1 MAKPGQS
8 TRRMARLRRLKA
20 LLSFGLTLFMILQGH
35 SILSSLLK
43 SDSQAWALS
52 IIVGGLSILVGNYYW
67 RRANQAAQGARAE
80 ETVGAILNQ
89 LRAYNW
95 TIEHDIPV
103 PRWGNVDHLAISPS
117 GKYFCIDTK
126 SGKGT
131 IVLKGHELSKQYGRK
146 IYPFP
151 KGKSIL
157 KAVKGQAGQL
167 QKSRAVTWVKPVLC
181 FVGSQVDQSILNTKV
196 QGVLLTDVHSIVSIL
211 QSMNIH
217 QSLS

>member
-1 MAKPGQS
+1 
-8 TRRMARLRRLKA
+8 MARLRRLKA
-20 LLSFGLTLFMILQGH
+20 LLSFGLTLFMIVKGY

-43 SDSQAWALS
+43 SDAQAWALS
-52 IIVGGLSILVGNYYW
+52 IIVGGLSILVGNHYW

-80 ETVGAILNQ
+80 ETVGETLNQ

-131 IVLKGHELSKQYGRK
+131 IVLKGHELSKQYGKK

-151 KGKSIL
+151 KSKSIL

-167 QKSRAVTWVKPVLC
+167 QKSRAAASWVKPVLC
-181 FVGSQVDQSILNTKV
+181 FVGCQVDRSILNTQV
-196 QGVLLTDVHSIVSIL
+196 QDVLLTDVHSIASIL
-211 QSMNIH
+211 QSLSVH

>member
-8 TRRMARLRRLKA
+8 TRGMARQRRLKA
-20 LLSFGLTLFMILQGH
+20 LLSFGLTLFMIVQGH
-35 SILSSLLK
+35 STLSSLLK
-43 SDSQAWALS
+43 SDAQAWALS
-52 IIVGGLSILVGNYYW
+52 IIVSGLSVLVGNHYW
-67 RRANQAAQGARAE
+67 KRANQAAQGARAE
-80 ETVGAILNQ
+80 ETVGATLNQ
-89 LRAYNW
+89 LRAYHW

-131 IVLKGHELSKQYGRK
+131 IILKGHELSKQYGRQV
-146 IYPFP
+146 YPFP

-196 QGVLLTDVHSIVSIL
+196 QGVILTDVHSIASVL
-211 QSMNIH
+211 QSMSIH

>member
-1 MAKPGQS
+1 
-8 TRRMARLRRLKA
+8 
-20 LLSFGLTLFMILQGH
+20 MIIQGD
-35 SILSSLLK
+35 SILRSLLK
-43 SDSQAWALS
+43 SDSQAWMIS
-52 IIVGGLSILVGNYYW
+52 ITISGVSILGGNRFW
-67 RRANQAAQGARAE
+67 KRADQAAQGARAE
-80 ETVGAILNQ
+80 EMVGATLNQ
-89 LRAYNW
+89 LRAYAW

-131 IVLKGHELSKQYGRK
+131 IVLKGHELSKQYGRT

-167 QKSRAVTWVKPVLC
+167 QKSRAATWVKPVLC
-181 FVGSQVDQSILNTKV
+181 FVGSQVEKSILNTQV
-196 QGVLLTDVHSIVSIL
+196 QGVLLTDVHSIASIL
-211 QSMNIH
+211 QSMSVH